1 MPESKRLA
9 RKKAAILAGK
19 KKFGGGKGKKGAKKG
34 KKRWVMMLDKVI
46 STYPLGSIAAV
57 QCSVV

>member
-57 QCSVV
+57 